1 MLKDGSSFACLF
13 TRCAPSPEVLSDSL
27 VGTIGAV
34 INEPLL
40 GTFSGSAPPSP
51 SSDAVGAGVVGGVV
65 PGVPREALRDCD
77 WERESGDAA
86 YVR

>member
-1 MLKDGSSFACLF
+1 M
-13 TRCAPSPEVLSDSL
+13 
-27 VGTIGAV
+27 

-40 GTFSGSAPPSP
+40 STFAGSAPSSP